1 MLNVNGLPL
10 SKPEIS
16 QSDTRKKP
24 EETSKKKKK
33 EKKYAQIDSKYF

>member
-33 EKKYAQIDSKYF
+33 KYAQIDSKYF